1 KAHVHCVIIGLTL
14 REDEPKEKRLFSY
27 EKIDSEPKESGHA
40 ALSPYLFD
48 AGSVQNRHLV
58 VEEANQPLLDVKRVI
73 IGSKPIDGGHFI
85 FSESEAAEFLIAE
98 PDAAPFMRPYIGS
111 QEYLNGNPRQILA
124 LQSASPAQLKS
135 MPKVMECIAAVRDY
149 RLGKRLA
156 KRKEGKELKSPGMSS
171 LALAATPTLF
181 HVNVI
186 PELPFLVIPEVSS
199 ERRAYVPIG
208 WLEPP
213 TIPSNLVRIIENAT
227 LFDFALITSRMHMA
241 WLRNVGGRL
250 ESRYRY
256 SIGIVYNTFPWPEA
270 NDKAKDKLR
279 SLAQAVLDARAA
291 HPDSTLADLYDPDVM
306 PPDLR
311 RAHKALDE
319 AVDRLYRAAAFA
331 SDRERVEHLFM
342 LYEKLTADLLTGT
355 KVTKKP
361 RRTKKTLG

>member
-1 KAHVHCVIIGLTL
+1 VHCVIIGLTL

-27 EKIDSEPKESGHA
+27 DEIDGEPKESRHA

-48 AGSVQNRHLV
+48 ASSVKNRHLV
-58 VEEANQPLLDVKRVI
+58 VEEENQPLTDVKRPK
-73 IGSKPIDGGHFI
+73 IGSKPIDGGYYI
-85 FSESEAAEFLIAE
+85 FSESEAAAFLTQE
-98 PDAAPFMRPYIGS
+98 PAAKPFMRPFIGS

-124 LQSASPAQLKS
+124 LATASPAQLKT
-135 MPKVMECIAAVRDY
+135 MPNVMGCIAAVRDY
-149 RLGKRLA
+149 RLGKRPA
-156 KRKEGKELKSPGMSS
+156 KRKEGNEPKSPGISS
-171 LALAATPTLF
+171 RALAETPTLF
-181 HVNVI
+181 HVTVI
-186 PELPFLVIPEVSS
+186 PDSPFLVIPEVSS
-199 ERRAYVPIG
+199 ERRNYVPIG

-213 TIPSNLVRIIENAT
+213 TIPSNLVRVLENAT

-241 WLRNVGGRL
+241 WLRNIGGRL
-250 ESRYRY
+250 KSDYRY

-279 SLAQAVLDARAA
+279 TLAQAVLDARAA

-311 RAHKALDE
+311 RAHRALDE
-319 AVDRLYRAAAFA
+319 AVDRLYRAAPFA

-355 KVTKKP
+355 KTSKKP
-361 RRTKKTLG
+361 RRTKKLPG